1 MEFETSSK
9 EKTDGIS
16 DEMRLAASSRKTVI
30 TPIHE
35 DIYAD
40 EESDELIATQHTLA
54 PPIANIPSDT
64 EATTAYTDANTQ
76 AGQKTQKTHPK
87 KRRAVRI
94 ATPGSHRFSLRHS
107 PDEKKV
113 ASP

>member
-30 TPIHE
+30 APIHE

-76 AGQKTQKTHPK
+76 AGQKTQKNHK
-87 KRRAVRI
+87 LALIISACAGVVLI
-94 ATPGSHRFSLRHS
+94 ALATVFILTRYF
-107 PDEKKV
+107 
-113 ASP
+113 

>member
-76 AGQKTQKTHPK
+76 VGQKTHKLALIIGTC
-87 KRRAVRI
+87 AGVVLI
-94 ATPGSHRFSLRHS
+94 ALATVFILTRYF
-107 PDEKKV
+107 
-113 ASP
+113 

>member
-64 EATTAYTDANTQ
+64 EATTAYTDAGAQT
-76 AGQKTQKTHPK
+76 GQKTHRLALIISACVGVILVALAKIG
-87 KRRAVRI
+87 RAHV
-94 ATPGSHRFSLRHS
+94 
-107 PDEKKV
+107 
-113 ASP
+113 

>member
-64 EATTAYTDANTQ
+64 EATTAYTDANAQ
-76 AGQKTQKTHPK
+76 AGQNQKTHK
-87 KRRAVRI
+87 LALIIGTCAGVVLI
-94 ATPGSHRFSLRHS
+94 ALATVFILTRYF
-107 PDEKKV
+107 
-113 ASP
+113 

>member
-76 AGQKTQKTHPK
+76 AGQKTQKNHK
-87 KRRAVRI
+87 LALIISACAGVVLI
-94 ATPGSHRFSLRHS
+94 ALATVFILTRYF
-107 PDEKKV
+107 
-113 ASP
+113 

>member
-9 EKTDGIS
+9 EKIDGIN

-64 EATTAYTDANTQ
+64 EATTAYTDASTQ
-76 AGQKTQKTHPK
+76 AGQKTQTTHK
-87 KRRAVRI
+87 LALIIGTCAGVVLI
-94 ATPGSHRFSLRHS
+94 ALATVFILTRYF
-107 PDEKKV
+107 
-113 ASP
+113 

>member
-9 EKTDGIS
+9 EKTDGVIS

-30 TPIHE
+30 APIHE

-76 AGQKTQKTHPK
+76 AGQKTQKTHK
-87 KRRAVRI
+87 LALISGTCAGVVLI
-94 ATPGSHRFSLRHS
+94 ALATVFILTRYF
-107 PDEKKV
+107 
-113 ASP
+113 

>member
-76 AGQKTQKTHPK
+76 AGQKTHKLALIIGTC
-87 KRRAVRI
+87 AGVVLI
-94 ATPGSHRFSLRHS
+94 ALATVFILTRYF
-107 PDEKKV
+107 
-113 ASP
+113 

>member
-76 AGQKTQKTHPK
+76 AGQKTKNTHK
-87 KRRAVRI
+87 LALIVGTCAGVVLI
-94 ATPGSHRFSLRHS
+94 ALATVFILTRYF
-107 PDEKKV
+107 
-113 ASP
+113 

>member
-1 MEFETSSK
+1 MEFETPSK

-76 AGQKTQKTHPK
+76 AGQKTH
-87 KRRAVRI
+87 RLALIMSACAGVVLI
-94 ATPGSHRFSLRHS
+94 ALATVFIMTRYF
-107 PDEKKV
+107 
-113 ASP
+113 

>member
-64 EATTAYTDANTQ
+64 EATAAYTDAGTQ
-76 AGQKTQKTHPK
+76 TGQKNH
-87 KRRAVRI
+87 RLALIISACAGVI
-94 ATPGSHRFSLRHS
+94 LVALATVFMLT
-107 PDEKKV
+107 KYF
-113 ASP
+113 

>member
-9 EKTDGIS
+9 EKTDDIS

-76 AGQKTQKTHPK
+76 AGQKTQKTHK
-87 KRRAVRI
+87 LALIIGTCAGVVLI
-94 ATPGSHRFSLRHS
+94 ALATVFILTRYF
-107 PDEKKV
+107 
-113 ASP
+113 

>member
-16 DEMRLAASSRKTVI
+16 DEMRLAASCRKTVI

-35 DIYAD
+35 DLYAD

-76 AGQKTQKTHPK
+76 AGQKTQKNHK
-87 KRRAVRI
+87 LALIISACAGVVLI
-94 ATPGSHRFSLRHS
+94 ALATVFILTRYF
-107 PDEKKV
+107 
-113 ASP
+113 

>member
-40 EESDELIATQHTLA
+40 AESDELIPTQNTLA

-76 AGQKTQKTHPK
+76 AGQKTQKTHK
-87 KRRAVRI
+87 LALIVGTCAGVVLI
-94 ATPGSHRFSLRHS
+94 ALATAFILTRYF
-107 PDEKKV
+107 
-113 ASP
+113 